1 MYPDL
6 FGIENFSYILMIV
19 IGVGTS
25 IFWLIFYLKRRG
37 FSRNTILDV
46 VACTL
51 FTVAIGI
58 VGAMAFQNVY
68 DLIKDPTNYHFSF
81 SMTFYGGLIF
91 GVIAFILIFC
101 LYVKKHNDISLGDI
115 LIIAPICIT
124 CAHAFGRIGCFLAG
138 CCYGQVTDSC
148 IGVEFPEIGK
158 RIPTQLIESIF
169 LFILTAILFVIIF
182 VIKFKYTM
190 HIYLASY
197 SIFRFIIE
205 FFRGDEARGATVL
218 GLYPSQLVCIFIWII
233 FIPTLIF
240 VKKRF
245 FNEKVLVK
253 NDKE

>member
-115 LIIAPICIT
+115 
-124 CAHAFGRIGCFLAG
+124 
-138 CCYGQVTDSC
+138 
-148 IGVEFPEIGK
+148 
-158 RIPTQLIESIF
+158 
-169 LFILTAILFVIIF
+169 
-182 VIKFKYTM
+182 
-190 HIYLASY
+190 
-197 SIFRFIIE
+197 
-205 FFRGDEARGATVL
+205 
-218 GLYPSQLVCIFIWII
+218 
-233 FIPTLIF
+233 
-240 VKKRF
+240 
-245 FNEKVLVK
+245 
-253 NDKE
+253 

>member
-1 MYPDL
+1 M
-6 FGIENFSYILMIV
+6 
-19 IGVGTS
+19 
-25 IFWLIFYLKRRG
+25 
-37 FSRNTILDV
+37 
-46 VACTL
+46 
-51 FTVAIGI
+51 
-58 VGAMAFQNVY
+58 
-68 DLIKDPTNYHFSF
+68 
-81 SMTFYGGLIF
+81 
-91 GVIAFILIFC
+91 
-101 LYVKKHNDISLGDI
+101 
-115 LIIAPICIT
+115 
-124 CAHAFGRIGCFLAG
+124 

-182 VIKFKYTM
+182 VIKIKYTM

>member
-6 FGIENFSYILMIV
+6 FGLDNFSYILMII
-19 IGVGTS
+19 IGVGTA

-37 FSRNTILDV
+37 FSRNTIIDII
-46 VACTL
+46 ACTL

-58 VGAMAFQNVY
+58 VGAMLFQNVY
-68 DLIKDPTNYHFSF
+68 DLIKDPEHYHFSF

-91 GVIAFILIFC
+91 GTIAFILIFF
-101 LYVKKHNDISLGDI
+101 LYVKRHNNISFAEI
-115 LIIAPICIT
+115 LIVAPICIT

-138 CCYGQVTDSC
+138 CCYGQLTDSC
-148 IGVEFPEIGK
+148 IGVEFPGIGR

-169 LFILTAILFVIIF
+169 LFILTAVLFVLIF
-182 VIKFKYTM
+182 VIKFKYTL
-190 HIYLASY
+190 HTYLASY

-233 FIPTLIF
+233 FIPTLII
-240 VKKRF
+240 VKKYF
-245 FNEKVLVK
+245 FNEPVK